1 MEKRNTITTVINN
14 ERITI
19 EGTHAF
25 MPLGNYLREEQNLTG
40 TKIVCAEGDCGACT
54 VLLAKGVGKDGKL
67 KFQSVNSCILPL
79 YLVDGAHVVTVEGI
93 GESSGVKVELSEV
106 QQKMVDCNGAQCGYC
121 TPGFICA
128 MAGTVETFKSESKN
142 LTEKNARNY
151 LTGNLCRCTGYQS
164 IIDAVTSVDF
174 SKVELLKDRYH
185 NPEWLKEMKRIQQS
199 SVEMISG
206 NHSLYLPSSLK
217 EAITIKTR
225 EPEVRLVG
233 GSTDIGVVIN
243 KGKLETP
250 KAMALYHIEELNKIT
265 HDQTHMTVGAC
276 VSLSDF
282 EKYCESHFS
291 AMSHM
296 LHIFASPQIKNQ
308 GTLVGNVVNASPIAD
323 TIPFLMVADAEVL
336 IESAKGKRSVVLKN
350 FYKGYKQLDLTTDE
364 IVTAI
369 KIPLIKKGETIK
381 LYKASMRRDLDIS
394 AATFAGFIRLE
405 GDKISEVR
413 IAYGGVAATVIRLP
427 SLENNLTGQKISQA
441 LFDQKSN
448 ELDNLIS
455 PLSDLRASKEY
466 RMLVAKNFMKK
477 FAREISSE
485 ISTEAQ
491 S

>member
-151 LTGNLCRCTGYQS
+151 LTGNLCRCTGYQA

-206 NHSLYLPSSLK
+206 NRSLYLPVDLK
-217 EAITIKTR
+217 EAIAIKTR

-350 FYKGYKQLDLTTDE
+350 FYKGYKQLDLTVDE

-394 AATFAGFIRLE
+394 AVTFAGFIRLE

-413 IAYGGVAATVIRLP
+413 IAYGGVAATVIRLS
-427 SLENNLTGQKISQA
+427 SLENSLTSQKFSQA

-448 ELDNLIS
+448 DLDNLIS

-477 FAREISSE
+477 FAREIS
-485 ISTEAQ
+485 TEAQ